1 MVSPISSHY
10 IPRDLGENYQ
20 HAGSE
25 SSLAPKKVRTVGGSK
40 AQWLAYLFL
49 DPAAPGLISNIPNIA
64 EVNQRRSSE
73 ESGQGLE
80 NVDRTLLVLASG
92 KLVLQV
98 RTVSIKKWPL
108 GPLTERWT
116 QTRQER
122 ARAKRANLEVTIL
135 LLKLMFRRL
144 LPSSTLSED

>member
-1 MVSPISSHY
+1 M
-10 IPRDLGENYQ
+10 
-20 HAGSE
+20 
-25 SSLAPKKVRTVGGSK
+25 
-40 AQWLAYLFL
+40 F
-49 DPAAPGLISNIPNIA
+49 A

-80 NVDRTLLVLASG
+80 NVNRTLLVLASG
-92 KLVLQV
+92 KRVLQV